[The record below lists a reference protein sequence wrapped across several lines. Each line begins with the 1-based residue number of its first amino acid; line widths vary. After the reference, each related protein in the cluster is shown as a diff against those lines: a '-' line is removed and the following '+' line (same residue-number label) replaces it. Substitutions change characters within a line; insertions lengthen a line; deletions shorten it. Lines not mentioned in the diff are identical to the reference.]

1 MRRVGILASILAS
14 GVACVNLDVPGEVAE
29 CRAAGSCHDL
39 RSDASPDG
47 SRMDV
52 PTFASTTDGRRDAEV
67 TVVDGQAASGDAD
80 ATAVNPSVC
89 GQDDPSKSL
98 GIDCPSASGPCDVP
112 TSAPTNVVVTSGDKR
127 LGLFWTAAPGASQY
141 RVSRGTNETGIFTQ
155 VALTTTTSYL
165 DRQLTNG
172 ATYYYVVS
180 ASNGSCWSVDSAVT
194 SGTPSAAPPGPE
206 CSQPPPSDVQA
217 SSSGSVQVT
226 LMWAA
231 ATPAPPSYGISR
243 SRVSG
248 SGYES
253 VAIVAGTVTTYTD
266 ADLSLVKNTEYYY
279 RVSADGSCAAQS
291 SEASVTTACLTPN
304 PPAAPTVSNSNGA
317 ITVAWPSVSGATA
330 YSIYRDTSP
339 TGSFSEVVSRS
350 QTALTYTDAASGL
363 INGQTYYYKVS
374 ASNAA
379 GQCVSPQS
387 NSSSAMSCAP
397 PSVPS
402 GLKANPQGPKQ
413 VGLTWTASTGT
424 SQYAIMRGTSRGAEV
439 DVTPPATPITT
450 TSYTDTGLTA
460 DTTYYYRIGAQN
472 GANNACSSAPSPEVM
487 ATPTSCTVLPGSK
500 SNYIANTTNAY
511 CFVTCWD
518 LPPGVAGVGLNAV
531 NFSGR
536 TFTINGLPVNCPSDC
551 TLPSNLTKE
560 YSTYPTTGAYVFRVT
575 AGSDTSANNTWWSSK
590 PGRDCQ

>member
-1 MRRVGILASILAS
+1 M
-14 GVACVNLDVPGEVAE
+14 
-29 CRAAGSCHDL
+29 
-39 RSDASPDG
+39 DG
-47 SRMDV
+47 
-52 PTFASTTDGRRDAEV
+52 PTFASRTDGRRDAEV
-67 TVVDGQAASGDAD
+67 TVVDGQAGSGDAD

-98 GIDCPSASGPCDVP
+98 GIDCPSAGGPCDVP
-112 TSAPTNVVVTSGDKR
+112 TSAPTNVVVTSGDKQ
-127 LGLFWTAAPGASQY
+127 LGLFWTAAPGASHY
-141 RVSRGTNETGIFTQ
+141 RVARGTTETGAFAQ

-165 DRQLTNG
+165 DKALTNG
-172 ATYYYVVS
+172 QTYYYVV
-180 ASNGSCWSVDSAVT
+180 AAGNGSCWSVASAVT
-194 SGTPSAAPPGPE
+194 SGTPSAAPPGSE
-206 CSQPPPSDVQA
+206 CSQPPPTDVQA

-226 LMWAA
+226 LTWAA
-231 ATPAPPSYGISR
+231 AAPAPPSYSISR

-248 SGYES
+248 SGYEP
-253 VAIVAGTVTTYTD
+253 VAIVAGTVITYTD
-266 ADLSLVKNTEYYY
+266 ADPSLVRDTKYYY
-279 RVSADGSCAAQS
+279 RVSAEGSCAAQS
-291 SEASVTTACLTPN
+291 AQSPEVSVTTACLTPDA
-304 PPAAPTVSNSNGA
+304 PAAPTVSNSNGA
-317 ITVAWPSVSGATA
+317 IAVAWPSVSGATA

-339 TGSFSEVVSRS
+339 TGSFAEVVSRN
-350 QTALTYTDAASGL
+350 QTTLAYTDAASGL
-363 INGQTYYYKVS
+363 SNGQTYYYKVS

-387 NSSSAMSCAP
+387 NSRSAMSCAP
-397 PSVPS
+397 PGVPS
-402 GLKANPQGPKQ
+402 GLKASPQGPKQ

-460 DTTYYYRIGAQN
+460 DTTYYYKIRAQN
-472 GANNACSSAPSPEVM
+472 GANNACASAPSPEVM
-487 ATPTSCTVLPGSK
+487 ATPTSCIVLPGSR

-518 LPPGVAGVGLNAV
+518 LPLGVAGVGLNAV

-536 TFTINGLPVNCPSDC
+536 TFTINGLPVSCASDC
-551 TLPSNLTKE
+551 TLPSNLTKD

-575 AGSDTSANNTWWSSK
+575 AGSDPSANNTWWSPK